1 MISYNEI
8 NTLNI
13 LNHDNY
19 AHVQK
24 EGRVFVFVGVAEFE
38 LVFEWVSGMAWPSW
52 GNDSLARFQDKV
64 ISTKNSVLRS
74 SYILYI

>member
-38 LVFEWVSGMAWPSW
+38 FVFVVSQRDGLTLM
-52 GNDSLARFQDKV
+52 GQ
-64 ISTKNSVLRS
+64 
-74 SYILYI
+74 